1 MMKRLSADTLKKK
14 RIRAK
19 LHGTLKRPRLAVSVS
34 NKQVTA
40 QLIDDNA
47 GTTLA
52 FASSVGQAGLKGKTM
67 TQKAEWVGEQIAEL
81 GAKKKITVVIFDRG
95 IHIYHGRVAAL
106 AGAARAKGL
115 KF

>member
-1 MMKRLSADTLKKK
+1 MKRLSTDTLKKK

-19 LHGTLKRPRLAVSVS
+19 LHGTAVRPRLAVRVS
-34 NKQVTA
+34 NRQVIA

-47 GTTLA
+47 GKTLA
-52 FASSVGQAGLKGKTM
+52 YATSVGQASLKTATM

-81 GAKKKITVVIFDRG
+81 GLKKKYSNVIFDRG

>member
-1 MMKRLSADTLKKK
+1 MLKKK

-19 LHGTLKRPRLAVSVS
+19 IHGTAARPRLAVSVS
-34 NKQVTA
+34 NRNVTA

-47 GTTLA
+47 QKTLA
-52 FASSVGQAGLKGKTM
+52 YTTSSKQAALTGKTM
-67 TQKAEWVGEQIAEL
+67 TQKAEWVGQHIAEL
-81 GAKKKITVVIFDRG
+81 AGKQKIETVIFDRG